1 MMKQCIKLAALTL
14 ILGLGTYTAGFSQ
27 KFGYVNSTALIA
39 ELPEVKQADATI
51 EALQKQLQK
60 KGQDMVTQFQTDY
73 AEVQRKADS
82 GELSPK
88 QQEEEAKRLEAA
100 QQKIQQFEQESMQ
113 QIQTKRNELLKP
125 IYDKIN
131 LSMKE
136 VAEENGFQFIFDQAA
151 LLYFDPAADVTP
163 LLKKKLGIM

>member
-1 MMKQCIKLAALTL
+1 MMKQWIKITVLTL
-14 ILGLGTYTAGFSQ
+14 TLAIGAFTVHAQ
-27 KFGYVNSTALIA
+27 KFGFVNSTALIA

-73 AEVQRKADS
+73 AEVQRKVDS

-88 QQEEEAKRLEAA
+88 QQEEEAKRLETE

-113 QIQTKRNELLKP
+113 QIQVKRNELLKP

-131 LSMKE
+131 QSMKE
-136 VAEENGFQFIFDQAA
+136 VAEENGFQFIFDQGV
-151 LLYFDPAADVTP
+151 LLYFDPTADVTP
-163 LLKKKLGIM
+163 LLKKKLGLM

>member
-1 MMKQCIKLAALTL
+1 MMKQWFKITVLSLVLTSAAF
-14 ILGLGTYTAGFSQ
+14 AVQAQ
-27 KFGYVNSTALIA
+27 KFGFVNSTALIA

-60 KGQDMVTQFQTDY
+60 KGQEMVQQFQTDY

-88 QQEEEAKRLEAA
+88 QQDEEAKRLEAA

-136 VAEENGFQFIFDQAA
+136 VAEENGFQFIFDQAV
-151 LLYFDPAADVTP
+151 LLYFDPTADVTP
-163 LLKKKLGIM
+163 LLKKKLGLQ